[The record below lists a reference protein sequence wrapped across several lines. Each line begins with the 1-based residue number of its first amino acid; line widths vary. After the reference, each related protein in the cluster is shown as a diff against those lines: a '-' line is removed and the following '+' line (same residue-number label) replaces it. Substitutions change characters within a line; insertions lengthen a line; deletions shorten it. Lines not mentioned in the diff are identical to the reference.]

1 MTSEELQVGARI
13 RVTGYHRGERA
24 GRQRLLAMG
33 ITPGTDFLVTRIA
46 PFGDP
51 VEIRIR
57 DFSLSLRR
65 AELSAFRGER
75 VPS

>member
-1 MTSEELQVGARI
+1 MTPEELQVGARI
-13 RVTGYHRGERA
+13 RVTGYHRGGRD

-33 ITPGTDFLVTRIA
+33 ITPGTDFVVTRIA
-46 PFGDP
+46 PLGDP

-65 AELSAFRGER
+65 AELSAFKGER
-75 VPS
+75 LSS